1 MAAFHTAC
9 SSFMSQNYG
18 AKKKDR
24 VLKSYFVSLF
34 YSFMTGAILGGALLI
49 FGRQFLS
56 VFSNEQA
63 VITAGMERLK
73 IMGWSYCISAFMDC
87 TIAASRGIGKSIP
100 PMIIVIMGSCVFR
113 IIWIYTVFAHF
124 HTITSLYLLYS
135 FSWTITSIAEIC
147 YFVYAYRKTVKPL

>member
-1 MAAFHTAC
+1 
-9 SSFMSQNYG
+9 
-18 AKKKDR
+18 
-24 VLKSYFVSLF
+24 
-34 YSFMTGAILGGALLI
+34 MTGAILGGALLI

-100 PMIIVIMGSCVFR
+100 PMIIVVMGSCVFR